1 MNNFT
6 KPYTCRAL
14 TLCTLLAATFA
25 SPPLHAGSMPLSD
38 ASVER
43 SGTTLTLHWRDDEP
57 VDVYASNAPYAPAA
71 QRRLISRAD
80 ADGRHEVA
88 ASEQRQYFYL
98 EAAGSGDTQW
108 TSERVLPL
116 EGGFNFR
123 DMGGYP
129 AADGLHVRWG
139 QIYRSGTMVDLTD
152 SDYQYLGKLGIRVVC
167 DFRARQEREEEPTRW
182 PEVDQNLKYQTWD
195 YEVKAMRERSAGA
208 RMWEARTAEQAREGF
223 KDFYRFGSL
232 EFKDRY
238 AQMFD
243 DLAQGNAPLA
253 FNCSAG
259 KDRTGRA
266 AALILTALG
275 VPRETIVADYAM
287 TEKVADFEARR
298 KARAEAKEG
307 AQKKDLY
314 GIEQMPPE
322 VRAVLMRS
330 DPDYIIAMLDQ
341 MEKDY
346 GSVLA
351 FIQRELSVT
360 DQELAELRRRY
371 LVEG

>member
-1 MNNFT
+1 M
-6 KPYTCRAL
+6 KHAMSL
-14 TLCTLLAATFA
+14 WIVLAAA
-25 SPPLHAGSMPLSD
+25 LVCPQLHAGSVPLSD
-38 ASVER
+38 VVIER
-43 SGTTLTLHWRDDEP
+43 GGTTLTLRWRDDEP
-57 VDVYASNAPYAPAA
+57 VDVYASDAPYAPAA
-71 QRRLISRAD
+71 QHRLISRAD

-88 ASEQRQYFYL
+88 AAEQRQYFYL
-98 EAAGSGDTQW
+98 KAARSGDAQW

-129 AADGLHVRWG
+129 TADGRHVRWG

-182 PEVDQNLKYQTWD
+182 PQVDQDLKYQTWD
-195 YEVKAMRERSAGA
+195 YDVKAMRERNTSGA
-208 RMWEARTAEQAREGF
+208 RMMEARTPEEAREGF

-232 EFKDRY
+232 EFKERY

-287 TEKVADFEARR
+287 TEKVADFAARR
-298 KARAEAKEG
+298 QARAKAADG
-307 AQKKDLY
+307 TPKKDLY
-314 GIEQMPPE
+314 GLEQMPPE

-371 LVEG
+371 LAKG

>member
-6 KPYTCRAL
+6 QPYVRAAL
-14 TLCTLLAATFA
+14 TLCIVFAAALA
-25 SPPLHAGSMPLSD
+25 SPRLHAGSAPLSD
-38 ASVER
+38 ATVER
-43 SGTTLTLHWRDDEP
+43 RGTTLTLRWSDDEP
-57 VDVYASNAPYAPAA
+57 VDVFASDAPYAPAA
-71 QRRLISRAD
+71 QHRLISRAD

-88 ASEQRQYFYL
+88 AADQRQYFYL
-98 EAAGSGDTQW
+98 KAARSGDAQW

-129 AADGLHVRWG
+129 AADGRYVRWG

-182 PEVDQNLKYQTWD
+182 PQVDQNLKYQTWD

-208 RMWEARTAEQAREGF
+208 RMFEARTAEEAREGF

-232 EFKDRY
+232 EFKERY

-259 KDRTGRA
+259 KDRTGRGGA
-266 AALILTALG
+266 G
-275 VPRETIVADYAM
+275 RERPSLPT
-287 TEKVADFEARR
+287 T
-298 KARAEAKEG
+298 
-307 AQKKDLY
+307 
-314 GIEQMPPE
+314 P
-322 VRAVLMRS
+322 
-330 DPDYIIAMLDQ
+330 
-341 MEKDY
+341 
-346 GSVLA
+346 
-351 FIQRELSVT
+351 
-360 DQELAELRRRY
+360 
-371 LVEG
+371 